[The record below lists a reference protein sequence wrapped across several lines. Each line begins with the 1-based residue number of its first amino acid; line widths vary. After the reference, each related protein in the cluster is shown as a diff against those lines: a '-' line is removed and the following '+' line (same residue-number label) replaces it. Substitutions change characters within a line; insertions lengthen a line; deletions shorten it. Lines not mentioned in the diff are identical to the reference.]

1 MLRVSDALLGTEE
14 KAAVAA
20 VIESGWLTQGPKVR
34 AFEQAFAE
42 RHGAPD
48 AVAVGSCTAALHL
61 CLAALGVGP
70 GDEVLAPSL
79 TFVATVNAIGYVGA
93 EPVLV
98 DIEALDSPLMSL
110 EDAARKAGPRT
121 RAVILMHYAGQLA
134 RREPWRRFARER
146 GLLLI
151 EDSAHAVGVA
161 GAGRYGDAAAFSF
174 YGNKNMT
181 TAEGGMVL
189 MRDRGSLER
198 VRRMRAHGM
207 TSSASERLRTRD
219 ARYDVDVEGWNY
231 RMDDIRG
238 ALGLVQLG
246 RLEAMNMR
254 RAELAEL
261 YRGRLAALV
270 EREGLLIPHRSG
282 RASAHHIFPALLP
295 EGANRDSVA
304 AAMAAEGV
312 QTSVHYPPVHTLSR
326 YRRRWAGLKLPLCEA
341 FHRREL
347 TLPLHPGMS
356 DMDVDRVAGALEAA
370 LETAR
375 EATA

>member
-121 RAVILMHYAGQLA
+121 RAVMLMHYAGQLA

-151 EDSAHAVGVA
+151 EDSAHAVGVS

-207 TSSASERLRTRD
+207 TSSA
-219 ARYDVDVEGWNY
+219 
-231 RMDDIRG
+231 
-238 ALGLVQLG
+238 
-246 RLEAMNMR
+246 
-254 RAELAEL
+254 
-261 YRGRLAALV
+261 
-270 EREGLLIPHRSG
+270 
-282 RASAHHIFPALLP
+282 
-295 EGANRDSVA
+295 
-304 AAMAAEGV
+304 
-312 QTSVHYPPVHTLSR
+312 
-326 YRRRWAGLKLPLCEA
+326 
-341 FHRREL
+341 
-347 TLPLHPGMS
+347 
-356 DMDVDRVAGALEAA
+356 
-370 LETAR
+370 
-375 EATA
+375 

>member
-1 MLRVSDALLGTEE
+1 
-14 KAAVAA
+14 
-20 VIESGWLTQGPKVR
+20 
-34 AFEQAFAE
+34 
-42 RHGAPD
+42 
-48 AVAVGSCTAALHL
+48 
-61 CLAALGVGP
+61 
-70 GDEVLAPSL
+70 
-79 TFVATVNAIGYVGA
+79 
-93 EPVLV
+93 
-98 DIEALDSPLMSL
+98 
-110 EDAARKAGPRT
+110 
-121 RAVILMHYAGQLA
+121 
-134 RREPWRRFARER
+134 
-146 GLLLI
+146 
-151 EDSAHAVGVA
+151 
-161 GAGRYGDAAAFSF
+161 
-174 YGNKNMT
+174 MT

-207 TSSASERLRTRD
+207 TSSARERLLTRD
-219 ARYDVDVEGWNY
+219 ARYDVDIEGWNY

-261 YRGRLAALV
+261 YRVRLAALV
-270 EREGLLIPHRSG
+270 EGEGLLIPHRPG
-282 RASAHHIFPALLP
+282 RPSAHHIFPVLLP
-295 EGANRDSVA
+295 EGVNRDAAA

-326 YRRRWAGLKLPLCEA
+326 YRRRWAGLKLPLSEA

-375 EATA
+375 EVTA